1 MTMTKKEIRPIYIE
15 KRNLL
20 DTDDIKEMSERI
32 VNNFRLV
39 ALQGAQ
45 ILLSYYPIPERR
57 EFDVTICE
65 QLLKLEN
72 ESLQIAWPKLMSDN
86 VTMQAIAVHKNT
98 VLAEN
103 RYNILEPVSDE
114 FIDPQLIDV
123 IFVPLLAFDNKGYRV
138 GYGKG
143 FYDRYLPGC
152 AQDVVKIGF
161 SYFEAIDVI
170 EDVNEY
176 DVPLNYCITPTRVY
190 EF

>member
-1 MTMTKKEIRPIYIE
+1 MIKKEIRKTYIE
-15 KRNLL
+15 KRSLL
-20 DTDDIKEMSERI
+20 TSDEIKEKSESI
-32 VNNFRLV
+32 VNNFRSV

-65 QLLKLEN
+65 QLLTLEN
-72 ESLQIAWPKLMSDN
+72 ENLQIAWPKLLADN
-86 VTMQAIAVHKNT
+86 ENMQAIAVHQNT
-98 VLAEN
+98 ILAEN
-103 RYNILEPVSDE
+103 KYNILEPVSDE
-114 FIDPQLIDV
+114 YIDPQLIDV

-143 FYDRYLPGC
+143 YYDRYLPKC

-161 SYFEAIDVI
+161 SYFEALDAI

-176 DVPLNYCITPTRVY
+176 DVPLNYCITPMRVY

>member
-1 MTMTKKEIRPIYIE
+1 LIKKEIRAIHIE

-20 DTDDIKEMSERI
+20 DVDAIKEMSENI
-32 VNNFRLV
+32 VNNFRTL

-65 QLLKLEN
+65 QLLALEN
-72 ESLQIAWPKLMSDN
+72 ENLQVAWPKLMSDN
-86 VTMQAIAVHKNT
+86 VSMQAIAVHKNT
-98 VLAEN
+98 VLVEN
-103 RYNILEPVSDE
+103 RYNILEPISDE
-114 FIDPQLIDV
+114 YIDPQLIDV
-123 IFVPLLAFDNKGYRV
+123 VFVPLLAFDNKGYRV

-143 FYDRYLPGC
+143 FYDRYLPKC

-161 SYFEAIDVI
+161 SYFEALDAI

>member
-1 MTMTKKEIRPIYIE
+1 MIKKEIRKVYIDQ
-15 KRNLL
+15 RNALTA
-20 DTDDIKEMSERI
+20 DEIRERSESV
-32 VNNFRLV
+32 VNNFRSV

-57 EFDVTICE
+57 EFDVAICE
-65 QLLKLEN
+65 QLLSLEN
-72 ESLQIAWPKLMSDN
+72 ENLQIAWPKLLPDN
-86 VTMQAIAVHKNT
+86 VHMQAIAVHKNT
-98 VLAEN
+98 KLIEN
-103 RYNILEPVSDE
+103 KYNIPEPVSDE
-114 FIDPQLIDV
+114 IIDPQLIDV

-161 SYFEAIDVI
+161 SYFEALDAI

-176 DVPLNYCITPTRVY
+176 DVPLNYCITPMRVY

>member
-1 MTMTKKEIRPIYIE
+1 MIKKEIRKVYID
-15 KRNLL
+15 KRNELSA
-20 DTDDIKEMSERI
+20 DEIKEMSGRI
-32 VNNFRLV
+32 VDNFRSL
-39 ALQGAQ
+39 ALQGAR

-65 QLLKLEN
+65 QLLTLEN
-72 ESLQIAWPKLMSDN
+72 ENLQVAWPKLLPDN
-86 VTMQAIAVHKNT
+86 INMQAIALHKHT

-103 RYNILEPVSDE
+103 RYNILEPVNDE

-123 IFVPLLAFDNKGYRV
+123 IFVPLLGFDSKGYRV

-143 FYDRYLPGC
+143 FYDRYLPKC

-161 SYFEAIDVI
+161 SFFEAIDAVD
-170 EDVNEY
+170 DVNEY
-176 DVPLNYCITPTRVY
+176 DVPLNYCITPMRVY